1 MPETALPDGEGRV
14 VGPGFHGK
22 VHAFVRR
29 VPRGRVT
36 TYGDVAEALGSRRV
50 ARHVGF
56 ALAALPSESRVP
68 WHRVVNAQGK
78 ISFPAEDDRA
88 LQQRLRLEGEGVA
101 LTEAGG
107 VVDFG
112 KRRWSPTRRRGAR

>member
-1 MPETALPDGEGRV
+1 MPETARPNGEDRV

-22 VHAFVRR
+22 VHDVVRQ
-29 VPRGRVT
+29 VPRGRVM

-78 ISFPAEDDRA
+78 ISFPVGDDRA

-101 LTEAGG
+101 LSEAGR

-112 KRRWSPTRRRGAR
+112 ERRWSPS